1 MTYILTADIGD
12 MSRAEAMNAIS
23 DPEKMKALTI
33 AAKCADAYS
42 ADMWGLIAWVQAAQM
57 LVDMGL
63 AEEEVE
69 GVLRSKLT
77 RWARDAYGEPSTYL
91 GQLAH
96 QVSVLQR
103 EKRLHEYL

>member
-1 MTYILTADIGD
+1 
-12 MSRAEAMNAIS
+12 MSFS
-23 DPEKMKALTI
+23 DPKKMKALTI

-42 ADMWGLIAWVQAAQM
+42 ADFWGPVAWVEAAQM
-57 LVDMGL
+57 LIDMGL
-63 AEEEVE
+63 TDEEVE

-96 QVSVLQR
+96 QVVALRR
-103 EKRLHEYL
+103 ENRLHEYL